1 MVRDNLP
8 RLAYYKHRC
17 NYFRGQEVV
26 YSLSRSDFMRTD
38 LENKMDKCK
47 IIERRIGKISS
58 CKVSIGIL
66 NLQIYLASARYLR
79 FFLTSI
85 YRKAVFK

>member
-1 MVRDNLP
+1 MVRDNLL

-26 YSLSRSDFMRTD
+26 YPLSRSDFIRTD
-38 LENKMDKCK
+38 LANKMGKCK

-66 NLQIYLASARYLR
+66 NLQIYLASARFGY
-79 FFLTSI
+79 I
-85 YRKAVFK
+85 EKAVFK